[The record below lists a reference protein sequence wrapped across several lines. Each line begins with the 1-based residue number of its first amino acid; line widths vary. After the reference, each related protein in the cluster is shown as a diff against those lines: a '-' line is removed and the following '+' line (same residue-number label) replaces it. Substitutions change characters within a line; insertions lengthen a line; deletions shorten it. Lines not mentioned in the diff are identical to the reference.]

1 MTLLGR
7 IALGAALGALTTLLL
22 HPVSRPR
29 LFGALANWGPSKEA
43 RTAPDLLANLDR
55 LPTPKSISDA
65 SLWMEAGA
73 RRILSRKPTSKRE
86 WDSFIQTAKAGAE
99 FEPDNALWPQMEAVF
114 LLAKGQRSE
123 SWVVWKSAAKRLR
136 WDDGQTRRLETVASR
151 LRSAHHEG
159 GWAWISAYGRRSTVI
174 ARSLEWFARDLVRST
189 TLEKRSDLELRY
201 ATVMNGRLMRE
212 GARSIK
218 VGEVAL
224 AVVELGS
231 YPPNLLSISSPKKLL
246 IARAELFHALR
257 NAGWT
262 LQADEVD
269 RAFRDN
275 DGWFG
280 FPTASEAESSAQTI
294 GLGVLIA
301 NSVGAV
307 GTIIAAVGAALWGI
321 GISIARTEKSR
332 RPKALP
338 LAVAAGTAAALTW
351 LLTDAW
357 LPTVLIAAAI
367 LSLLL
372 SPTNTRS
379 RASVH
384 LGYLHGVALLV
395 TGLSLVSAIAV
406 AVIANVT
413 AGVES
418 LPFLG
423 WASEALDDQ
432 RAALVLAV
440 VVLSVVVGMSPAFA
454 LVHRF
459 STLQIIASSAERLG
473 RSIMLGALALLVLAA
488 APALYVDRVYGN
500 VLSELVNNEPVHYY
514 VND

>member
-7 IALGAALGALTTLLL
+7 IALGAALGALTTLLV
-22 HPVSRPR
+22 HPVSRSR
-29 LFGALANWGPSKEA
+29 LFGALTNWGPSQQT
-43 RTAPDLLANLDR
+43 RSAPDLLANLDR

-73 RRILSRKPTSKRE
+73 RRVVGRKPTSKRE
-86 WDSFIQTAKAGAE
+86 WDSFIQTARAGAE

-114 LLAKGQRSE
+114 LLAKGQRGDA
-123 SWVVWKSAAKRLR
+123 WATWKSASKRLR
-136 WDDGQTRRLETVASR
+136 WDDGQTRRLENVASR
-151 LRSAHHEG
+151 LRAAHHEG

-174 ARSLEWFARDLVRST
+174 ARSIEWFARDLVRST
-189 TLEKRSDLELRY
+189 TLDNRSDLELRY
-201 ATVMNGRLMRE
+201 ATVMNGRVMRE

-246 IARAELFHALR
+246 IARADLFHALR
-257 NAGWT
+257 NAGWS

-280 FPTASEAESSAQTI
+280 FPTSAEAESSAQTI
-294 GLGVLIA
+294 GLGVLLA
-301 NSVGAV
+301 NSVGAIGV
-307 GTIIAAVGAALWGI
+307 TIALVGAGLWGI
-321 GISIARTEKSR
+321 GLSIARTESR
-332 RPKALP
+332 RPKPVP
-338 LAVAAGTAAALTW
+338 LAVAAGVAAALTW
-351 LLTDAW
+351 LLTQAA
-357 LPTVLIAAAI
+357 LPAGLLAASI

-372 SPTNTRS
+372 SPTNTRT

-395 TGLSLVSAIAV
+395 TGFSLAAAIAV
-406 AVIANVT
+406 AVVTNVT

-459 STLQIIASSAERLG
+459 STLQIIAASAERLG
-473 RSIMLGALALLVLAA
+473 RAILLGALALLVLAA